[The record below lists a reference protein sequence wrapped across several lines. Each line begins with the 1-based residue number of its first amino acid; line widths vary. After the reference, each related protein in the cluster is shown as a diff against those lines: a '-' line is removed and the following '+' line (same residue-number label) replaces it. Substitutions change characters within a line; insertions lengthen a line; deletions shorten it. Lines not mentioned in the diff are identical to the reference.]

1 MNSIFSQVDNFIEES
16 SALYEG
22 YIERLF
28 ESESINDMVSAYH
41 WYADA
46 IYCIYTS
53 PRAH

>member
-1 MNSIFSQVDNFIEES
+1 MTSIITQVDNFIEES

-28 ESESINDMVSAYH
+28 ESENINDMVSAYH

-46 IYCIYTS
+46 MYCIMTT
-53 PRAH
+53 PRER

>member
-1 MNSIFSQVDNFIEES
+1 MNLIIAQVDNLIEES

-28 ESESINDMVSAYH
+28 ESENINDMMSASH

-46 IYCIYTS
+46 MYCIMTT
-53 PRAH
+53 PRQH